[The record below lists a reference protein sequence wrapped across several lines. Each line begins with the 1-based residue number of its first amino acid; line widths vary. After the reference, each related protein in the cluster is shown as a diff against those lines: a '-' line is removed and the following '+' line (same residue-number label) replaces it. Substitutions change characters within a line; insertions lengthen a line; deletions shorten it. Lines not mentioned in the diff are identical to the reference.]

1 MSYTYLLE
9 WGEESSAECFS
20 TIPAYVLSR
29 LNLTADR
36 SYCSASE
43 TDVSP
48 SSQSGMMSEPLTENH
63 GVDSLPRSH
72 GSNDGMADRVER
84 TKAIG
89 NGQSPSVA
97 RLAWNILN

>member
-20 TIPAYVLSR
+20 NIPAYVLSR

-72 GSNDGMADRVER
+72 GSNDGMRFSQISCRWVFPILLSRWVMDRS
-84 TKAIG
+84 
-89 NGQSPSVA
+89 QH
-97 RLAWNILN
+97 